1 MNVDATLS
9 VAIVELVGHV
19 LTLGHAVMAAALLYF
34 WLTENSLVPRYRMS
48 SVLSVVVM
56 ISALLLLHAQ
66 KQSWAAAYAF
76 DGVNYVLRDGAALFT
91 NGYRDLNWLIDVL
104 MLLTTSRGCSTPSPT
119 SPRSS

>member
-9 VAIVELVGHV
+9 VAIFELVGHV